1 MKRLKVTIL
10 TGFLGAGKT
19 TLLNQLIGNS
29 EDERIAVIINEY
41 GEVGIDGKLVL
52 ETQDEI
58 IELNN
63 GCVCCTVRTDLITA
77 IRGLLGS
84 GRVVDRILVET
95 SGLADPAPVIQS
107 FMLDEFLSR
116 ELELDAIVT
125 VVDARH
131 VTQQLSQ
138 DEAREQ
144 ISFADVILLNKV
156 DLEPESVLYQR
167 ECGLREL
174 NPLAKIIRT
183 RSCVVERAAVL
194 DIGAFDLRNIVAI
207 DPDILADH
215 SHEHDDSIGCIAIRE
230 KGSLDPTALNTWLNQ
245 LVQATGK
252 DLFRV
257 KGVLNFQGEAR
268 RYVFHGVHMTLE
280 GRPGRAW
287 KPAELRLNEIVF
299 IGRNL
304 DENAIR
310 KSFASCLV
318 GTHARTS

>member
-1 MKRLKVTIL
+1 MRELKTTIL

-19 TLLNQLIGNS
+19 TLLNHLLS
-29 EDERIAVIINEY
+29 HSKAERIAVIVNEY
-41 GEVGIDGKLVL
+41 GEIGIDGKLVL

-77 IRGLLGS
+77 IHGLLDS
-84 GRVVDRILVET
+84 GREIDRILIET

-107 FMLDEFLSR
+107 FMLDEILSKH
-116 ELELDAIVT
+116 LKLDAIIT

-131 VTQQLSQ
+131 IREQLNM

-144 ISFADVILLNKV
+144 ISFADVLLLNKV
-156 DLEPESVLYQR
+156 DLEAEIALR
-167 ECGLREL
+167 ETERKLREL
-174 NPLAKIIRT
+174 NPLAKIMRT
-183 RSCVVERAAVL
+183 RSCAVDRATVL
-194 DIGAFDLRNIVAI
+194 DIGAFDLGNILSI

-215 SHEHDDSIGCIAIRE
+215 EHEHDQSIGCVAIRE
-230 KGSLDPTALNTWLNQ
+230 PGALDPDALNTWLNR

-252 DLFRV
+252 DLFRM

-287 KPAELRLNEIVF
+287 KPAEPRLNEIVF

-304 DENAIR
+304 DERALR
-310 KSFASCLV
+310 SGFASCL
-318 GTHARTS
+318 AAAEAIAS